1 MSHEKDIEKQYLLL
15 AKRYRNT
22 VRLLSASYFP
32 EGGYSYHALMCNLM
46 THLWMVYNKM
56 PPEVGDEDEA
66 AWVYT
71 VLRNK
76 ARNYVR
82 NERWHESCEVSGG
95 EMPDIPD
102 EDTTNPLVKR
112 LYELIDHLDQDDK
125 EFLDLYLGKKKI
137 KYIAKTLGQSEQY
150 VYRRLNEIKEKLRRL
165 NMDEDI

>member
-1 MSHEKDIEKQYLLL
+1 
-15 AKRYRNT
+15 
-22 VRLLSASYFP
+22 
-32 EGGYSYHALMCNLM
+32 
-46 THLWMVYNKM
+46 
-56 PPEVGDEDEA
+56 
-66 AWVYT
+66 
-71 VLRNK
+71 
-76 ARNYVR
+76 
-82 NERWHESCEVSGG
+82 
-95 EMPDIPD
+95 MPDIPD